1 MAHEGA
7 DTDAERRRSSNSGSS
22 TRKIGDERK
31 VKSRRGMGALKM
43 SNNHRKGR
51 KKGRGREGDE

>member
-7 DTDAERRRSSNSGSS
+7 DIDAEQRCRSNSGSS

-31 VKSRRGMGALKM
+31 VKRRRGIGALKM
-43 SNNHRKGR
+43 SNSHRKGR
-51 KKGRGREGDE
+51 KRGRGRGGDE